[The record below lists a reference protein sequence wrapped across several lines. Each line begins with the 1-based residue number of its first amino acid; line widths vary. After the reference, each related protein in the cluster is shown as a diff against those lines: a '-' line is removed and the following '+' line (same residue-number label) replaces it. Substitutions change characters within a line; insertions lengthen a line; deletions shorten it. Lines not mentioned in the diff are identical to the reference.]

1 LIAKR
6 FGLTGITF
14 SRPRLEVFNRG
25 MLEARPT
32 PTHLAWF
39 IEAGA
44 HRRAAVHLDRCPH
57 EDATAGFQPA
67 HRRPESLH
75 LQRQWRKRAAGTLV
89 RSEGQS
95 PTADVDTDA
104 AYNFSGDTYSYYFT
118 QHGRDSYDG
127 AGATLLSTVHYCP
140 SNNNCNYGN
149 AFWNGTQMVYGNG
162 FSAADDVAAHELT
175 HAVTEHSANL
185 FYYMQSG
192 ALNESFSDIFG
203 ETVDLLNGA
212 GTDTAAVRWLWART
226 SPASGRSAT

>member
-1 LIAKR
+1 MRLLD
-6 FGLTGITF
+6 FSQLTDA
-14 SRPRLEVFNRG
+14 LNRSIYNANG
-25 MLEARPT
+25 GNALP
-32 PTHLAWF
+32 
-39 IEAGA
+39 
-44 HRRAAVHLDRCPH
+44 
-57 EDATAGFQPA
+57 
-67 HRRPESLH
+67 
-75 LQRQWRKRAAGTLV
+75 GTLV

-212 GTDTAAVRWLWART
+212 GTDTAAVRWLVGEDIPGIGAIRNMMNPNAFGDPGKMSDSGTRVLTDART
-226 SPASGRSAT
+226 PRSINAATTRRA